1 MIKNFV
7 NARIGRLQ
15 FAILLLTPLPIFIAH
30 PYFNQ
35 GDRIFFYYW
44 FPYAMFLLNKRLHDF
59 GISMRSPVAK
69 KYASLKILFFQK
81 GEPGENIYGEIPKF

>member
-44 FPYAMFLLNKRLHDF
+44 FPYAMFLMNKRLHDF
-59 GISMRSPVAK
+59 GISMFSNSA
-69 KYASLKILFFQK
+69 ASFANFRILFFK
-81 GEPGENIYGEIPKF
+81 LGESQDNIYGKPPRF